1 MGLTPRALL
10 GKPSIAFDTCSW
22 IWHIPKTRYIDAR
35 LALWLHFTPQWK
47 CRKPPSWHE
56 GDAKRAHL
64 KPVEDLLHSEVP
76 LQNPAV
82 PQAPLHVLELEA
94 LRSHPGVSDRLYLS
108 AAGRRCRSRQTANQR
123 SSCGQRKL
131 CAVARSSNV
140 RQVE

>member
-82 PQAPLHVLELEA
+82 PQAPLHVLKCEA
-94 LRSHPGVSDRLYLS
+94 LHSHIGQSEHAATACCHLCSSPAPNDCTLWTLQRGSQGCALLS
-108 AAGRRCRSRQTANQR
+108 GD
-123 SSCGQRKL
+123 L
-131 CAVARSSNV
+131 
-140 RQVE
+140 